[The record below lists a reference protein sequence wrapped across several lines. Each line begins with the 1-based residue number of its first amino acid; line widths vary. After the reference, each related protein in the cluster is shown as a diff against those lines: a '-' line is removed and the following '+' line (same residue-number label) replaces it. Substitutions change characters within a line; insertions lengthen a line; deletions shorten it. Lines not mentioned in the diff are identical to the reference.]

1 MTTARPIP
9 SARRRGAALV
19 AATIALALILAA
31 CGGGGG
37 GGNGATTF
45 KLRAATVNETAT
57 DATVTLDVG
66 GVPGEEQILETCR
79 GRVFEFDL
87 PAGEDWT
94 MSINGQ
100 VAIDSLA
107 LEENQIDRNLIAQ
120 VTLLEDGTIDLESL
134 SAGALIGPPAQSGI
148 CL

>member
-37 GGNGATTF
+37 GGGATTF
-45 KLRAATVNETAT
+45 KLRVAIVNETAT
-57 DATVTLDVG
+57 DATITLDVA
-66 GVPGEEQILETCR
+66 GVPGEEQALPTCR
-79 GRVFEFDL
+79 GQVFEFDL
-87 PAGEDWT
+87 PEGEDWT
-94 MSINGQ
+94 MTVNGEI
-100 VAIDSLA
+100 AIDSLA
-107 LEENQIDRNLIAQ
+107 LEENQRDRNLIGE
-120 VTLLEDGTIDLESL
+120 VTVLEDGTVEQESL
-134 SAGALIGPPAQSGI
+134 APGALIGPPAQSGI